1 MSNGA
6 DANGSGVIVMLEL
19 IRLLSGLYADPK
31 TRGKFN
37 IVFVLAGGG
46 KINFQG
52 SKKWLEDQLDSSE
65 GSLIQVNL
73 A

>member
-6 DANGSGVIVMLEL
+6 DANASGVIVMLEL